1 MVSAIPASNN
11 LLINCGTWHKLLIHL
26 IKGIEPGPLF
36 LLSSISIT
44 ASCPFLATN
53 FWANSWSTVWYSEVN
68 LKIISAICLHNSS
81 LWEFFIANERRTS
94 IPPHSIINWALR
106 RTSEPGGVI
115 ILSKDV
121 NE

>member
-36 LLSSISIT
+36 LLSNISIT

-53 FWANSWSTVWYSEVN
+53 FWANS
-68 LKIISAICLHNSS
+68 
-81 LWEFFIANERRTS
+81 
-94 IPPHSIINWALR
+94 
-106 RTSEPGGVI
+106 
-115 ILSKDV
+115 
-121 NE
+121 